1 MLSSEISDVVKGAE
15 TVLVVEPDVLV
26 RHSICDYLRECGFTV
41 LEAVDAEEGLAVMQ
55 TVGRMV
61 DLILCDAG
69 ASGAEDGFQLAQW
82 LRANRP
88 GLPIILVGSPARA
101 AEMAGDLC
109 EAGPVLAK
117 PYDTQILLDRIK
129 RLLADAKRALK
140 GEAE

>member
-1 MLSSEISDVVKGAE
+1 MLTSDIAAAAKSAE
-15 TVLVVEPDVLV
+15 TLLVVEPDVLV

-55 TVGRMV
+55 NVGRMV
-61 DLILCDAG
+61 DLILCEAG
-69 ASGAEDGFQLAQW
+69 TSGAADGFLLAQW

-88 GLPIILVGSPARA
+88 GLPIILVGSPAKA

-109 EAGPVLAK
+109 EAGPALAK
-117 PYDTQILLDRIK
+117 PYDPQILLDRIK

-140 GEAE
+140 DETE